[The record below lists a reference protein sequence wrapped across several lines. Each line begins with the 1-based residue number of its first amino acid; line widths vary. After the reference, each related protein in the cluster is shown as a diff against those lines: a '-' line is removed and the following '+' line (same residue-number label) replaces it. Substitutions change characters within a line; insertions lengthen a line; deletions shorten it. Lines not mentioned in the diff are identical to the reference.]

1 MTRTYAGED
10 RDRLLGAWRLLA
22 WEVTEA
28 DGTVSRPLGE
38 AVVGQLVYEDG
49 GRMSAQLVRADRP
62 APVPAPVPPS
72 RPAFPPSVSQEEMT
86 SPGPGYFGYFGTF
99 TLDAAA
105 GTVTHHIESCSFP
118 GLTGTPQVREYR
130 LDGRRLTLGAVTEWG
145 RVRIVW
151 ERFG

>member
-1 MTRTYAGED
+1 MAAMTRTHAGED
-10 RDRLLGAWRLLA
+10 RDRLLGAWRLVI

-38 AVVGQLVYEDG
+38 AVVGQLVYEEG

-62 APVPAPVPPS
+62 APAPAPAV
-72 RPAFPPSVSQEEMT
+72 PSVSQEEMT
-86 SPGPGYFGYFGTF
+86 GSWPGYFGYFGTF

-105 GTVTHHIESCSFP
+105 GTVIHHVESCSFP
-118 GLTGTPQVREYR
+118 GLTGTEQVREYR
-130 LDGRRLTLGAVTEWG
+130 FDGRRLILGAGTEWG